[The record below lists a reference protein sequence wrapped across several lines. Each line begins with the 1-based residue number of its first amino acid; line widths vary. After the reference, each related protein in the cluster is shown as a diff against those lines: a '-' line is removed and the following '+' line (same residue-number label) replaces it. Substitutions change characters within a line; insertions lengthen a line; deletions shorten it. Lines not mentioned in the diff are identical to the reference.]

1 MDIVKSHFN
10 HNNLSSNSPLTI
22 NISFLLF
29 GLQIQSITMP
39 CPHHCGVTKK
49 LLGQYK
55 TTEFVKVPSSNG
67 KHLVILSYATPWYVA
82 LFGSSIYI
90 FIQQRTCMAVFP
102 LCRTIMSCRKLLRE
116 DFSMELRRKGIFK
129 YLPMLLNDSHPPE
142 SGGWISGY
150 ETCCG
155 FLQLIHMNLYFIS
168 FIHLIFLCTY
178 LHAHTLNSHAANFLF
193 SLLLPL
199 SPSGATTKEHTRLC
213 TKTPI

>member
-1 MDIVKSHFN
+1 
-10 HNNLSSNSPLTI
+10 
-22 NISFLLF
+22 
-29 GLQIQSITMP
+29 
-39 CPHHCGVTKK
+39 
-49 LLGQYK
+49 
-55 TTEFVKVPSSNG
+55 
-67 KHLVILSYATPWYVA
+67 
-82 LFGSSIYI
+82 
-90 FIQQRTCMAVFP
+90 MAVFP

-199 SPSGATTKEHTRLC
+199 SPSGATSKERTRLC
-213 TKTPI
+213 TKTPIWGLWSSPTGILQLFAFIFKLKAQKCLTWTFRSGD